1 MATKISE
8 LKTIMGSGAR
18 TNKYR
23 VIFPYFGRDFDIQVH
38 EVTSPGAGI
47 GVVDVYLKG
56 REYKIAGDR
65 GDSGSIEMS
74 FYNDQYLIIRNF
86 FLRYIQNIQ
95 SYETPITIDAETI
108 GDYSKLISDI
118 TGIGLIDDI
127 YSGVIT
133 GIDYFEQIKYNIFN
147 ISGFVSSITGSDIM
161 PFYQTDI
168 VIQQLDEDERAV
180 SEMVLHN
187 AFISN
192 VSDIQYTDETGDI
205 SRTTLTINYSG
216 FKVNDQ
222 KFDDRLV

>member
-8 LKTIMGSGAR
+8 LKSIMGAGAR

-23 VIFPYFGRDFDIQVH
+23 VIIPYFGRDFDIQVH

-65 GDSGSIEMS
+65 GDAGSINIS
-74 FYNDQYLIIRNF
+74 FYNDQYLLIRNF

-95 SYETPITIDAETI
+95 SYDTPITINAETI
-108 GDYSKLISDI
+108 SDYTKLITDL
-118 TGIGLIDDI
+118 TGIDLIDNVYNGI
-127 YSGVIT
+127 IS
-133 GIDYFEQIKYNIFN
+133 GIDYFNQIKYNIFA
-147 ISGFVSSITGSDIM
+147 ITGFVSSLSGKDIM
-161 PFYQTDI
+161 PFYQTDM
-168 VIQQLDEDERAV
+168 VIQQLDEQERVV

-187 AFISN
+187 AFISS

-216 FKVNDQ
+216 FKINDQ
-222 KFDDRLV
+222 KFYD